1 MSDDL
6 TVLAR
11 PTRRQIPGAVAPT
24 WHTVVMLLVIALL
37 SGLSAYSHG
46 PSPAGISHGAVFRY
60 LAVMIT
66 EWVVLGFAWLGIRLR
81 DLRIRD
87 LIGGDWPKWTA
98 LARDLGLAV
107 VFLILSNIL
116 LAGVAHLFHADS
128 REVARRLLPHGRTE
142 TVVYLL
148 LCGTAGFC
156 EEVLF
161 RGYLQKQLT
170 AWTRNATAGLL
181 LQALAFGAGHGYQ
194 GPKLMA
200 VITVY
205 GCLFGLLAQRRRS
218 LRPGM
223 IAHFMQ
229 DSLVGLA
236 SRLR

>member
-46 PSPAGISHGAVFRY
+46 PSPAGISHGAVFS
-60 LAVMIT
+60 
-66 EWVVLGFAWLGIRLR
+66 FAWLGIRLR

-161 RGYLQKQLT
+161 RGYL
-170 AWTRNATAGLL
+170 
-181 LQALAFGAGHGYQ
+181 
-194 GPKLMA
+194 
-200 VITVY
+200 
-205 GCLFGLLAQRRRS
+205 
-218 LRPGM
+218 
-223 IAHFMQ
+223 
-229 DSLVGLA
+229 
-236 SRLR
+236 